1 MTGVLVFVLNWS
13 PTPATGI
20 AVYDRVDT
28 ASRLMSFTNVFAT
41 TVKCTTEGT
50 MVEWKARTFDA
61 PAQLFFYD
69 TEFDTSIPLLLS
81 YYSPAAAFEISNQA
95 FF

>member
-1 MTGVLVFVLNWS
+1 MISSALLRFVEALRVRPFGVEWINEFPQRIFSLISVTGVLVFVLNWS

-41 TVKCTTEGT
+41 TVYDGRYDGR
-50 MVEWKARTFDA
+50 VESAHV
-61 PAQLFFYD
+61 
-69 TEFDTSIPLLLS
+69 
-81 YYSPAAAFEISNQA
+81 
-95 FF
+95 

>member
-1 MTGVLVFVLNWS
+1 MFS
-13 PTPATGI
+13 PLP
-20 AVYDRVDT
+20 
-28 ASRLMSFTNVFAT
+28 
-41 TVKCTTEGT
+41 CTTEGT
-50 MVEWKARTFDA
+50 IVEWKARTFDA

-95 FF
+95 FFKTALHSAKPDSATDHYHSSF